1 MSSIS
6 PTLRMLALIQLI
18 EIRKVQTSALINDLA
33 DIIESEKKNGTSPTD
48 IFNEV
53 CGETQ
58 TASELRQILSN
69 FYIRETEFLVKLGV
83 CESVPVGSPEEASAE
98 AAEILTRVKGN

>member
-6 PTLRMLALIQLI
+6 PTLRMIALIQLI
-18 EIRKVQTSALINDLA
+18 EVRKTQTTALIDDLA
-33 DIIESEKKNGTSPTD
+33 NIIESEKKNGTSPTD
-48 IFNEV
+48 ISNEI
-53 CGETQ
+53 CGETE
-58 TASELRQILSN
+58 TAAELREILSH

-98 AAEILTRVKGN
+98 AAEILTRVKRN

>member
-6 PTLRMLALIQLI
+6 PSLRMIALLQLI
-18 EIRKVQTSALINDLA
+18 EVRKAQTSALIDDLT
-33 DIIESEKKNGTSPTD
+33 DIIESGKKNGISPTD
-48 IFNEV
+48 ISNEV

-58 TASELRQILSN
+58 TASELRQILSAL
-69 FYIRETEFLVKLGV
+69 YVREVEFLVKLGV